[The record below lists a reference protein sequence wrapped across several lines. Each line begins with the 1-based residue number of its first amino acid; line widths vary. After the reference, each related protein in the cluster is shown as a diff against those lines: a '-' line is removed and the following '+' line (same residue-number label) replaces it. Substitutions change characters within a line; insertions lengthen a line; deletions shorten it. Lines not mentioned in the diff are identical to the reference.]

1 MALDVLDPEL
11 YRGDPHPDYA
21 WLRKNDPIHWDA
33 RRELWI
39 LTRYEH
45 VVHVSKHPRL
55 FCSGRGVRPGN
66 PTPLSIVTMD
76 EPRHTQLRRLVNR
89 GFTPR
94 MVGLLQPRIEAIVAE
109 SLARVLSRGQCDFVA
124 DVAVVLPLL
133 VIAEMLGIRS
143 EDRERFWHWS
153 DHMIAADGHYDDP
166 EVMARASRAYGEYA
180 AYLKD
185 VFADRRR
192 RPQEDLVSVLV
203 NASDDGLLSTNEDT
217 LTDDELVMFMTLL
230 LVAGNETT
238 RNAITGGVLALI
250 ENPGELEKLRANP
263 ALAESAAE
271 EIVRWTTPVIQF
283 CRTATEDYELRGQ
296 KIRAGQSCCLF
307 YPSGNRDEEVFPD
320 GDRFRVDRDPNHHIA
335 FGRGEHVCLGAHL
348 ARLEIQCAFEELR
361 ERLGQ
366 AELAGPVERV
376 RSSFVGGIKRVPLRW
391 EIAPA
396 RAGGLGRPGRT
407 ASRRFTKGRHS
418 G

>member
-238 RNAITGGVLALI
+238 RNAISGGMIALLEDPEERAKLCARPELLA
-250 ENPGELEKLRANP
+250 
-263 ALAESAAE
+263 SAVE
-271 EIVRWTTPVIQF
+271 EILRWTSPVINF
-283 CRTATEDYELRGQ
+283 MRTATQDTSLGE
-296 KIRAGQSCCLF
+296 KPIRAGQRVMLF
-307 YPSGNRDEEVFPD
+307 YASANRDEVVFPEA
-320 GDRFRVDRDPNHHIA
+320 DRFRVDRQPNPHVA
-335 FGRGEHVCLGAHL
+335 FGIGNHFCLGANL
-348 ARLEIQCAFEELR
+348 ARLEIRKMFEALIPHLEDV
-361 ERLGQ
+361 RLAPGGQ
-366 AELAGPVERV
+366 PVYAP
-376 RSSFVGGIKRVPLRW
+376 SSFVRGVESLPIVFASG
-391 EIAPA
+391 AA
-396 RAGGLGRPGRT
+396 RAQGSVP
-407 ASRRFTKGRHS
+407 
-418 G
+418 